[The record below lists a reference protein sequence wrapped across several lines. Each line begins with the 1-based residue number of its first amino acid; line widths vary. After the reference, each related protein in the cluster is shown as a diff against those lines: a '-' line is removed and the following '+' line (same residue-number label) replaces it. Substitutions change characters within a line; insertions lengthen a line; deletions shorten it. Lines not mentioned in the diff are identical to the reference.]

1 MATLYET
8 WLNRMDSYYEERY
21 YEPVIEALCQYHGGS
36 ADRRDGKGKIF
47 NAGYEVF
54 IYAFFLGLY
63 YGERTPLEGPRRKFR
78 MEMCTWGRKSTET
91 GRKDYTLLQKYIF
104 AALIAK
110 SNIDLLAVDK
120 GELSLDDACDILMKT
135 LNEYAN
141 TGFQQILPPGK
152 DEIDSKLFEDTGLLD
167 MIRNFSGQQ

>member
-1 MATLYET
+1 MATLYDT

-36 ADRRDGKGKIF
+36 ANGRDGKGKIF

-54 IYAFFLGLY
+54 IFAFFVGLY
-63 YGERTPLEGPRRKFR
+63 YGERTPLQDPKRKFR
-78 MEMCTWGRKSTET
+78 MEMSTWGRKTGET
-91 GRKDYTLLQKYIF
+91 GRTEYTLIQRYIF

-120 GELSLDDACDILMKT
+120 GELSLDDACAILMTT

-141 TGFQQILPPGK
+141 TGFQQILPPGRT
-152 DEIDSKLFEDTGLLD
+152 EIDSKFYENTGLLD
-167 MIRNFSGQQ
+167 MIRNFCGK

>member
-8 WLNRMDSYYEERY
+8 WLNRIDSYYEERY
-21 YEPVIEALCQYHGGS
+21 YEPVVEALCQYHGGS
-36 ADRRDGKGKIF
+36 VDGRDGKGKIF

-54 IYAFFLGLY
+54 IFAFFLGLY
-63 YGERTPLEGPRRKFR
+63 YGERTPLQGAKRKFR
-78 MEMCTWGRKSTET
+78 MEMFTWGKKSTET
-91 GRKDYTLLQKYIF
+91 GRKDFTIIQKYIF

-120 GELSLDDACDILMKT
+120 GDLSLDDACKILMTT

-141 TGFQQILPPGK
+141 TGFQQILPPGAT
-152 DEIDSKLFEDTGLLD
+152 EINPVLFENTGLLD
-167 MIRNFSGQQ
+167 MIRNFTGK

>member
-1 MATLYET
+1 MVTLYET

-21 YEPVIEALCQYHGGS
+21 YEPVIEELCQYHGGS
-36 ADRRDGKGKIF
+36 AEARDGKGKIF

-63 YGERTPLEGPRRKFR
+63 YGERTPLKGSKRKFR
-78 MEMCTWGRKSTET
+78 MEMATWGRKSTEA
-91 GRKDYTLLQKYIF
+91 GRKDYTVLQKYVF

-110 SNIDLLAVDK
+110 TDIDLIELDK
-120 GELSLDDACDILMKT
+120 GGITNDEACDRLMTT

-141 TGFQQILPPGK
+141 TGFQQILPLRQEHMALQMM
-152 DEIDSKLFEDTGLLD
+152 DNTGLMEL
-167 MIRNFSGQQ
+167 IRRLCEK

>member
-8 WLNRMDSYYEERY
+8 WLNRIDSYYEERY
-21 YEPVIEALCQYHGGS
+21 YEPVIEELCQYHGGS
-36 ADRRDGKGKIF
+36 ADARDGKGKIF

-54 IYAFFLGLY
+54 IFAFFLGLY
-63 YGERTPLEGPRRKFR
+63 YGERTPLQGPKRKFR
-78 MEMCTWGRKSTET
+78 MEMFTWGRKTNET
-91 GRKDYTLLQKYIF
+91 GRKEYTIIQRYIF

-120 GELSLDDACDILMKT
+120 GDISLDDACKILMTT

-141 TGFQQILPPGK
+141 TGFQQLLPPGK
-152 DEIDSKLFEDTGLLD
+152 TEIDPKLFENTALLE
-167 MIRNFSGQQ
+167 MIRNFTGK